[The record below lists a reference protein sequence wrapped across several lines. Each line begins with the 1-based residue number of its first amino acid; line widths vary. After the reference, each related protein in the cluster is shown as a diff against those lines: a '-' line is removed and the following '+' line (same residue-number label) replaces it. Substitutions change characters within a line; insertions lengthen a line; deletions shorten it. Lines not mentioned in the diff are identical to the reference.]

1 MVILMKKLIK
11 FHIEFLLPG
20 MSKLKELS
28 ENNKKLS
35 DNNVFESAKIKI
47 IGIGGAGC
55 AVINRLMQTKIK
67 GVELIAIN
75 TDGQALV
82 ITSAHRKLKLAKRLT
97 RGLGAGGN
105 RRSD

>member
-1 MVILMKKLIK
+1 
-11 FHIEFLLPG
+11 

-35 DNNVFESAKIKI
+35 DNNVLNPAKIKI

-75 TDGQALV
+75 TDGQALA
-82 ITSAHRKLKLAKRLT
+82 ITSAHRKLKIGKRLT

-105 RRSD
+105 PEIGLRAAEENQTEIERLLK